1 MGCEFNFI
9 IIIYQCSELIRLNL
23 GKCGEQLSTSPEQL
37 RWPEIYGSKNVESL
51 ISQNPSFHS
60 FSEDHRKTQRSESE
74 NLGFNSRSASYCET
88 LCKLLTLKPRFQRFE
103 ITVKMNRGL
112 CTCHA
117 AVNVCCLLFVALT
130 AFSASTEHNP
140 VGSLSAH
147 HHEIQQHNRILL
159 TSCPPSSC
167 YYSYL
172 CDTVGGL
179 KLRSIRKTTAWMNP
193 FPGKESSAEKTIPS
207 SKT

>member
-1 MGCEFNFI
+1 MP
-9 IIIYQCSELIRLNL
+9 ELIRLNL
-23 GKCGEQLSTSPEQL
+23 GKCGGATFYLPKTTKMTWNL
-37 RWPEIYGSKNVESL
+37 RVKRMWNSL
-51 ISQNPSFHS
+51 ISQR
-60 FSEDHRKTQRSESE
+60 EQLQWRSPE
-74 NLGFNSRSASYCET
+74 NTEVRNQKSLGFNSRSASWLWDALQVTNPQASVSTVRDYCEDE
-88 LCKLLTLKPRFQRFE
+88 QRPLH
-103 ITVKMNRGL
+103 VSCSRQCM
-112 CTCHA
+112 
-117 AVNVCCLLFVALT
+117 LFALVALT
-130 AFSASTEHNP
+130 AFSTSTEHNP

-193 FPGKESSAEKTIPS
+193 FPGKEQCRENYTFLKT
-207 SKT
+207 